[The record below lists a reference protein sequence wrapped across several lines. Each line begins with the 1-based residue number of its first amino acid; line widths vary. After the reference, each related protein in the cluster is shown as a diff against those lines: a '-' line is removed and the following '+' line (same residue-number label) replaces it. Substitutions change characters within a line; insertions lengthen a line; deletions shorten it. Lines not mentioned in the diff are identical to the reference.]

1 MIPLVPD
8 ARPAAPRCLV
18 MGILNVTPDSFWD
31 GGRYR
36 QIDAAVAHGLK
47 LAAQGADMIDI
58 GGESTRPGASAPGV
72 EEELQRVIPVIEGLR
87 QASDIAISIDTSS
100 AEVMRAAAAA
110 GANMIN
116 DVCALSRP
124 GALAAAVETGL
135 PVCLMHMQG
144 DPQTMQRRPAYVDV
158 VAEVRAFLLQRAA
171 ECMAAGLAHDCLI
184 LDPGFGF
191 GKNLDHNLSL
201 LRGLEVL
208 VATGFPVLVGLSRKS
223 MLGDLLGRAVEDR
236 LPGSL
241 ALAIAA
247 RQRGARIVRVHDVA
261 ATVDAFRTLDAVE
274 GSELGGQ
281 RSDAMAGTGVSE

>member
-1 MIPLVPD
+1 
-8 ARPAAPRCLV
+8 

-36 QIDAAVAHGLK
+36 QIDAAVAHGQQLV
-47 LAAQGADMIDI
+47 AQGADILDL

-72 EEELQRVIPVIEGLR
+72 EEELQRVIPVIERLR
-87 QASDIAISIDTSS
+87 QASDIAISIDTCS

-116 DVCALSRP
+116 DVRALSRP

-144 DPQTMQRRPAYVDV
+144 DPQTMQRQPVYVDV
-158 VAEVRAFLLQRAA
+158 VAEVKAFLLQRAA
-171 ECMAAGLAHDCLI
+171 ECMAAGLAQDCLI

-223 MLGDLLGRAVEDR
+223 MLGELLGRAVEDR
-236 LPGSL
+236 LAGSL

-261 ATVDAFRTLDAVE
+261 ATVDAFCTLDAVE
-274 GSELGGQ
+274 G
-281 RSDAMAGTGVSE
+281 RI